1 MPHKSTLLKLTYF
14 WAFIEAGLGG
24 LLHFLHIPITGF
36 VVGGFAVVLIVLI
49 AKYSNNSFRMI
60 INALGLVLMIKLFLS
75 PYSPYGA
82 YIAVGFQGVL
92 AALIFSTGR
101 ISTLTISIFSI
112 LVMIESAI
120 QKPLLAWLILGNDF
134 WKATILYMKSTFGL
148 SLNSIESIALLVFAI
163 YLLVY
168 IIWGI
173 IIALWAKKISE
184 NIENISINKYK
195 FEHLKSKIL
204 TERKSNE
211 THKSLARNIVLV
223 TLLLLVVGGLLY
235 TKLLSTEFLFRLLF
249 VGCILFVF
257 IPYLLKLY
265 RKHLIKKDDKKLV
278 EIINALPEIKQNT
291 LIAYELVKPVKS
303 LKSIRDFMS
312 YAIWLNV
319 FYDEKQKL

>member
-1 MPHKSTLLKLTYF
+1 MPNKSVVLKLTYF

-49 AKYSNNSFRMI
+49 AKYSNNSSRII
-60 INALGLVLMIKLFLS
+60 INALGLVLMIKFLLS

-101 ISTLTISIFSI
+101 ISSLTISIFSI

-134 WKATILYMKSTFGL
+134 WKATIIYMKSSFGL
-148 SLNSIESIALLVFAI
+148 SVNSIENIALLVFAI

-173 IIALWAKKISE
+173 IIALWAKKISDS
-184 NIENISINKYK
+184 IEFISINSSEIKN
-195 FEHLKSKIL
+195 LKKKIL
-204 TERKSNE
+204 LEKERNASR
-211 THKSLARNIVLV
+211 KSLAGNIVFV
-223 TLLLLVVGGLLY
+223 TLLLIVVAVFLY
-235 TKLLSTEFLFRLLF
+235 TKLLSTEYLLRLLF
-249 VGCILFVF
+249 VGFILFVL
-257 IPYLLKLY
+257 IPFLLKLY
-265 RKHLIKKDDKKLV
+265 RKYLVKKDDKKLG
-278 EIINALPEIKQNT
+278 EILNAIPEIKKNT
-291 LIAYELVKPVKS
+291 LVAYELIKPLRS
-303 LKSIRDFMS
+303 LKSIRDFMG

-319 FYDEKQKL
+319 FYDEKKEL